1 MHMTEFSEFL
11 RSFLAYFA
19 IFAAIALA
27 LGILLLYIAYE
38 RMRRLNI
45 PEDAGFWDTIAMT
58 PLIVVLGIDLLD
70 FALDIFALP
79 FTWVI
84 LDRMGLRALRNIS
97 SAEAFIPFTQPIPT
111 LTLCWIL
118 AKLGVRF

>member
-1 MHMTEFSEFL
+1 MTDFTEIVRGFL
-11 RSFLAYFA
+11 TYFA
-19 IFAAIALA
+19 VFAGTALV
-27 LGILLLYIAYE
+27 LSILLLFFAYR

-45 PEDAGFWDTIAMT
+45 PADAGFWETIAVT
-58 PLIVVLGIDLLD
+58 PFIVVLGVDLLD

-84 LDRMGLRALRNIS
+84 LDHMGLKALRNVS
-97 SAEAFIPFTQPIPT
+97 SVEAFIPFTQPIPT

-118 AKLGVRF
+118 AKFGVRF